1 MQYNLKEAILLN
13 VPVALGNEEP
23 CHKSMLGLDQTARW
37 DLLTQ
42 DKEPVP
48 ELHNLNQQHRP
59 PTEMGPEVN
68 RK

>member
-1 MQYNLKEAILLN
+1 VRHVRGKIELQYNLKKAILLN

-23 CHKSMLGLDQTARW
+23 CHESMLGLDETARW

-48 ELHNLNQQHRP
+48 GW
-59 PTEMGPEVN
+59 TI
-68 RK
+68 